1 MDEQGKQGNTVRN
14 IVILVGGA
22 FAALFVAMVVMMA
35 VRGAPRPAVTYT
47 MSYSM
52 RPAATR
58 SMELQARPLMFY
70 STRSEL
76 GRSEAPVALEGEGQ
90 LPRRSGLLPIRY
102 IIGEAP
108 IVYQTEGT
116 TSPMPLYVPSAK
128 VVLENAD
135 PKEKKK

>member
-1 MDEQGKQGNTVRN
+1 MEEQGKQGNTVRN

-58 SMELQARPLMFY
+58 SMEVQAHPVTFHRI
-70 STRSEL
+70 RSEFR
-76 GRSEAPVALEGEGQ
+76 RSEAPVLFQSEGQ
-90 LPRRSGLLPIRY
+90 LSRRSGLLPIRY
-102 IIGEAP
+102 TISEAP

-128 VVLENAD
+128 VVPENAD